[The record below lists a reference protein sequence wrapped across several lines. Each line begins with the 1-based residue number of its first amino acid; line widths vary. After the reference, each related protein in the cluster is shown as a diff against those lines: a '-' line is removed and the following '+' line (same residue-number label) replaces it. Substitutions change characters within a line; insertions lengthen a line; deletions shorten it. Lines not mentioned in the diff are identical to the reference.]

1 MNVLENL
8 RRRELS
14 AIHIAKKEL
23 GLDDATYRYILRNS
37 FNVESS
43 ADLDQAGRRRLL
55 DYFTTRGWKGTGRDR
70 RAAAQGANPFPGGA
84 VPSEGRALL
93 LGKIYGLLRS
103 SGRAWRDDDHLW
115 NYADALARR
124 IGKVDSIRFA
134 PPDALHKIVAAL
146 EYDKRRREKIT
157 LAPPEGETT

>member
-1 MNVLENL
+1 MNTPDPL
-8 RRRELS
+8 RRRELA
-14 AIHIAKKEL
+14 AIHVAKKEI
-23 GLDDATYRYILRNS
+23 GLDDATYRYILRNY

-43 ADLDQAGRRRLL
+43 ADLDQAGRRKLL
-55 DYFTTRGWKGTGRDR
+55 DHFKSRGWKGTGRER
-70 RAAAQGANPFPGGA
+70 REPGNHFPGGA
-84 VPSEGRALL
+84 VPSSDRALL